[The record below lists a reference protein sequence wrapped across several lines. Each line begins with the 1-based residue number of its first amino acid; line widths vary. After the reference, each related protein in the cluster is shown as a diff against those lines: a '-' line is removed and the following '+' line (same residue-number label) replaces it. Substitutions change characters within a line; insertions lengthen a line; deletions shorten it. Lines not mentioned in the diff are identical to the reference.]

1 MRIVSLLP
9 AGTEIVAALGALD
22 QLVGVSHECDFP
34 AAVNRL
40 PRVTHCPIHG
50 AGLSG
55 SEIDDWV
62 KETLAAGGE
71 LYTLNTELLQELSPD
86 VVLTQRLCDV
96 CAISGEPVARAL
108 GSLPRMPEV
117 VELSPNCLEDIFTDI
132 RRIAETLGAPE
143 NGIRL
148 VTELRGRVEVVRSCN
163 ASAPRPVCFLM
174 EWIDPPY
181 CSGHWAPEL
190 VELSGGHDPLGR
202 PGVDSVRILWE
213 QVVDAQPEVLIAACC
228 GWTVE
233 RTLQDV
239 SLLRS
244 YPGWE
249 TLPAVRNGRVFAV
262 DASAYFS
269 RHGPRSVDSL
279 EILAELIHPELF
291 PARDWHGMVV
301 RVPESE
307 LAVAGLS
314 G

>member
-9 AGTEIVAALGALD
+9 AGTEIVAALGMLE

-40 PRVTHCPIHG
+40 PRVTHCPIHE

-55 SEIDDWV
+55 SEIDEWV
-62 KETLAAGGE
+62 KNTLSAGGE
-71 LYTLNTELLQELSPD
+71 LYTLNVPLLRELSPD
-86 VVLTQRLCDV
+86 VVITQRLCDV
-96 CAISGEPVARAL
+96 CAISGETVARAL

-117 VELSPNCLEDIFTDI
+117 VELSPNSLADIFTDI
-132 RRIAETLGAPE
+132 CRVAEAIGVPE
-143 NGIRL
+143 RGTS
-148 VTELRGRVEVVRSCN
+148 VVSELRGRVEAVRART

-181 CSGHWAPEL
+181 CSGHWGPEL
-190 VELSGGHDPLGR
+190 VEVAGGHDPLGR

-213 QVVDAQPEVLIAACC
+213 PVVEAQPEVLIAACC

-233 RTLQDV
+233 RTLQELP
-239 SLLRS
+239 LLRR

-249 TLPAVRNGRVFAV
+249 TLPAVRQGRVFAV

-269 RHGPRSVDSL
+269 RHGPRIVDSL
-279 EILAELIHPELF
+279 EILAEVIHPELF
-291 PARDWHGMVV
+291 PARDWNGMAV
-301 RVPESE
+301 RVPD
-307 LAVAGLS
+307 AGLVLAGS
-314 G
+314 PR